1 MNPTKGFVNFQ
12 DFGAQDELEYVRTKF
27 SHKLKRL

>member
-1 MNPTKGFVNFQ
+1 MNPSWAFVNFQ
-12 DFGAQDELEYVRTKF
+12 DFGTQERFEYGRTKF